1 MKDYSTPAEGILK
14 READGTIASQ
24 EVTEV
29 ELVDLAVVAT
39 SGSYND
45 LNDKP
50 TIPDVSNL
58 QPKIT
63 ANGFLKGDGS
73 GNITADKP
81 TFCVSIEEAQNGT
94 LTVNKTPEKIYAAYT
109 SGYAVYAI
117 YKNQALELLLS
128 LKLALPNI
136 IEFSGLYGTTESTV
150 GFITV
155 SNTGNGWTKQ
165 LTSVP
170 INNKVVPTT
179 RTVNSKALSDDIAL
193 TAADVGAQPTIAAN
207 GFLKGDGNGNITAG
221 KPVFTVTITQTEK
234 DGAGTADKTV
244 AEILAAYNAGYNV
257 QAVCTY
263 YNNSMPYILYLLSP
277 TIYDTEGVL
286 AFSGLFYD
294 GSDGDYCQ
302 ALSVFMLGEACQCY
316 KTKVATGDVY
326 QRIFEI
332 KQPYLVTFTKK
343 TATEYTADKTLREI
357 FEAVTQRKY
366 FVYGYIDVDYTDA
379 YIPMSSL
386 FTTGQGTTDN
396 PTNYYIYF
404 EGPIASSNSGNMVKN
419 NQCAQFISLAATS
432 NADATSKTYTYTTY
446 QLLSTSATVNNK
458 SFATRSITLNAA
470 DVNAVGLTGDQ
481 TIAGNKIFSD
491 KATFDGEVN
500 FSNSTAFNFGTT
512 FGGGIVV
519 NGGSQFTGQ
528 QSFNDG
534 MVVGGSTQYKENS
547 TVDFSNATVSG
558 LSGLTPKVTTSDNG
572 QFLKVVNGAWAAATV
587 DNANGG
593 TF

>member
-24 EVTEV
+24 EITEV
-29 ELVDLAVVAT
+29 ELVDLATVAT

-45 LNDKP
+45 LKDKP
-50 TIPDVSNL
+50 TIPTIDVSSL

-63 ANGFLKGDGS
+63 AKGFLKGDGS

-263 YNNSMPYILYLLSP
+263 YNNSIPYILYLLSP
-277 TIYDTEGVL
+277 TTYDVEGVL

-316 KTKVATGDVY
+316 KTKIATGDVY
-326 QRIFEI
+326 QKIFEI

-458 SFATRSITLNAA
+458 SFATRSITLNAD
-470 DVNAVGLTGDQ
+470 DVNAVGLKGNQ
-481 TIAGNKIFSD
+481 EIAGTK
-491 KATFDGEVN
+491 TFTEKVKFHPSSVSFDNGEVN
-500 FSNSTAFNFGTT
+500 F
-512 FGGGIVV
+512 
-519 NGGSQFTGQ
+519 NGANIFLDGNRVQFLP
-528 QSFNDG
+528 
-534 MVVGGSTQYKENS
+534 
-547 TVDFSNATVSG
+547 TVS
-558 LSGLTPKVTTSDNG
+558 TSDNG
-572 QFLKVVNGAWAAATV
+572 KFLRVVDGAWAAATV
-587 DNANGG
+587 DNANGVS
-593 TF
+593 F

>member
-29 ELVDLAVVAT
+29 ELVDLAAVAT
-39 SGSYND
+39 SGDYND
-45 LNDKP
+45 LSNKP

-63 ANGFLKGDGS
+63 ANGFLKGNGS
-73 GNITADKP
+73 GGIITADKP
-81 TFCVSIEEAQNGT
+81 AFYVSIEEGQDGT
-94 LTVNKTPEKIYAAYT
+94 LTVNKTPEEIYTAYT
-109 SGYAVYAI
+109 SGYAVYAV
-117 YKNQALELLLS
+117 YKNQTLELLLS
-128 LKLALPNI
+128 LRLALPHI
-136 IEFSGLYGTTESTV
+136 TEFSEIYGVTESTV

-179 RTVNSKALSDDIAL
+179 RTVNGKALSDDIAL
-193 TAADVGAQPTIAAN
+193 TAADVGAQPTIIAN
-207 GFLKGDGNGNITAG
+207 GFLKGDGSGNVTID

-234 DGAGTADKTV
+234 DGTGTADKTV

-277 TIYDTEGVL
+277 TTYDAEGVL

-302 ALSVFMLGEACQCY
+302 ALSVFMLGEVCQCY
-316 KTKVATGDVY
+316 KTEVATRDVY

-458 SFATRSITLNAA
+458 SFATRSITLNAD
-470 DVNAVGLTGDQ
+470 DVNAVGLKGNQ
-481 TIAGNKIFSD
+481 EIAGTK
-491 KATFDGEVN
+491 TFTEKVKFHPSSVSFDNGEVN
-500 FSNSTAFNFGTT
+500 F
-512 FGGGIVV
+512 
-519 NGGSQFTGQ
+519 NGANIFLDGNRVQFLP
-528 QSFNDG
+528 
-534 MVVGGSTQYKENS
+534 
-547 TVDFSNATVSG
+547 TVS
-558 LSGLTPKVTTSDNG
+558 TSDNG
-572 QFLKVVNGAWAAATV
+572 KFLRVVDGAWAAATV
-587 DNANGG
+587 DNANGVS
-593 TF
+593 F

>member
-277 TIYDTEGVL
+277 TIYDAEGVL

-316 KTKVATGDVY
+316 KTEVATGDVY

-534 MVVGGSTQYKENS
+534 MVVGGSTQYKKNS

-572 QFLKVVNGAWAAATV
+572 QFLRVVNGVWAAATIPS
-587 DNANGG
+587 ANGG